1 MKEGKAFQFLILDKV
16 RELKMKTRQSTLS
29 RPVHARCLGNVYG
42 CDRPMQKILM
52 RNESQTENARNF
64 CLYLNL
70 NLIEF
75 NTVHEQWDK
84 YLL

>member
-1 MKEGKAFQFLILDKV
+1 MAFQFLILDKV

-29 RPVHARCLGNVYG
+29 RSVDGRCLGNVYG

-70 NLIEF
+70 SLIEF
-75 NTVHEQWDK
+75 NTVHEQRDK

>member
-1 MKEGKAFQFLILDKV
+1 MAFQFLILDKF

-29 RPVHARCLGNVYG
+29 RSVDVRCLGNVYG

-52 RNESQTENARNF
+52 RNERQTENARNF

-70 NLIEF
+70 SLIEF

-84 YLL
+84 DLL

>member
-1 MKEGKAFQFLILDKV
+1 MAFQFLILDKF

-29 RPVHARCLGNVYG
+29 RSVDVRCLGNVYG

-52 RNESQTENARNF
+52 RNERQTENARNF

-70 NLIEF
+70 SLIEF
-75 NTVHEQWDK
+75 NTVREQWDK

>member
-1 MKEGKAFQFLILDKV
+1 MAFQFLILDKV

-29 RPVHARCLGNVYG
+29 RSVDVCCLGNVYG

-70 NLIEF
+70 SLIEF
-75 NTVHEQWDK
+75 NTVREQWDK

>member
-1 MKEGKAFQFLILDKV
+1 MAFQFLILDKV
-16 RELKMKTRQSTLS
+16 RELKMKTGQSTLPLS
-29 RPVHARCLGNVYG
+29 VDACCLGNVYD
-42 CDRPMQKILM
+42 CDRPMKILM
-52 RNESQTENARNF
+52 INESQAENTRNF

-70 NLIEF
+70 SLIEF